1 MNVVYLSSTKRPWP
15 TKSIDAVMEAQ
26 KVLVE
31 VMLTLRQVV
40 CAKGQ
45 LPTLPQ
51 SARVGWGTP
60 RC

>member
-1 MNVVYLSSTKRPWP
+1 MAY
-15 TKSIDAVMEAQ
+15 KSIDAVREAQ